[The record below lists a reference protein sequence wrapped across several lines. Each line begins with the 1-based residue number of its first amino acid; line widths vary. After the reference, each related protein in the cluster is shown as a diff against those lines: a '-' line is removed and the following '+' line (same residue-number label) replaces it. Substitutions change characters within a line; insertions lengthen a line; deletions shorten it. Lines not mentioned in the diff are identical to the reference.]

1 MCELS
6 RSNLLFPK
14 VMVELLATFGAA
26 AKAPVYFNVSAPLQK
41 PMQDDKKWNCR
52 KRKREVY
59 KFWSLDEKHFWW
71 KKKGTI
77 LENAIYQMWSE

>member
-1 MCELS
+1 
-6 RSNLLFPK
+6 
-14 VMVELLATFGAA
+14 MVELLATFGAA